1 MFFMTNKGRASMVDP
16 QFESA
21 LANRATPEN
30 SYVALREITSRGMID
45 LRGQTTDR
53 KFLSAV
59 KNVLGIDLPK
69 TPRTSISFGDVKV
82 LWLGP
87 DQWLIVCGRDKAPA
101 LAVELQKA
109 LDKIHSLVVDVSD
122 MRSVI
127 RIEGEGLNE
136 VLMKC
141 GSLDFTNADFVPG
154 YVRRMRF
161 AEIAAL
167 FNIVEQQVID
177 LYVFRSYAEYAWD
190 ILLKA
195 SRKGSEV
202 RLFTKI

>member
-1 MFFMTNKGRASMVDP
+1 MVDP

-21 LANRATPEN
+21 LANRATPDN
-30 SYVALREITSRGMID
+30 AYVALREITSRGMID

-53 KFLSAV
+53 KFAAAV

-87 DQWLIVCGRDKAPA
+87 DQWLLVCGRNKAPA
-101 LAVELQKA
+101 LAAELQKA

-127 RIEGEGLNE
+127 RIEGEGLRE

-141 GSLDFTNADFVPG
+141 GSLDFIDPEFAPG

-167 FNIVEQQVID
+167 FNVVEQKVID
-177 LYVFRSYAEYAWD
+177 LYVFRSFADYAWD

-202 RLFTKI
+202 RLFAKI